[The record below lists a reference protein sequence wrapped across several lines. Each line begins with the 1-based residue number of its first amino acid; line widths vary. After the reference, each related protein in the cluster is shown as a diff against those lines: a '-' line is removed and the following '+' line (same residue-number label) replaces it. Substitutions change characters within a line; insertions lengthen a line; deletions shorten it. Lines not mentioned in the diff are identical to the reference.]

1 MVCTVFWP
9 TCHFGQRPNFLP
21 PGTTHFHPLPRRQ
34 AQDSSLQ
41 LRGPHMKKAQYA
53 KKWTTLSLEGVV
65 VLTTLVLAGRIGG
78 ESPGG

>member
-1 MVCTVFWP
+1 
-9 TCHFGQRPNFLP
+9 
-21 PGTTHFHPLPRRQ
+21 
-34 AQDSSLQ
+34 
-41 LRGPHMKKAQYA
+41 MKKAQYA